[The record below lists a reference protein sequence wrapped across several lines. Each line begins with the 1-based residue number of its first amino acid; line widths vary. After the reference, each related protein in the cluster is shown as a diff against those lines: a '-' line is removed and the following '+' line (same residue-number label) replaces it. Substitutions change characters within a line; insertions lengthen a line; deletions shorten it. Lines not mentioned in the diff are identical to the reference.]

1 MSTGTDFLAN
11 LQKKTV
17 KNTVQQKQQKRVNAS
32 AVDVSALLE
41 AALGKKKPVEA
52 VADVRQSTDAAT
64 ASFLPLADTHQGRS
78 TQQKPKNASDKKQTP
93 QKSKD
98 IVDAGIT
105 ALIQKALDAKKVM
118 AEPDIAE
125 RLQSSMESE
134 FTKLFTPEEPQEN
147 KFVSTATFRATK
159 KKAGTLNVA
168 AYIRVSTDMSDQENS
183 YETQEK
189 YFNQLIENNPVWNAV
204 GVYSDY
210 GISGTSKEKRTG
222 FRRLM
227 RHCKDGKID
236 RIVCKSISR
245 FARNT
250 ADFMSALDVLHD
262 CGVTILFEKE
272 NLDTADPTSDFILT
286 TLAAIAQEESRSISS
301 NIRLGQKM
309 RFPKG
314 DVPNKIMYGYRYNGK
329 MVTSESGY
337 EYKDIEIVEEEA
349 RVVRRIFHE
358 VVEGKAYTEIARGL
372 NMDKIP
378 APVTDAVRVRKKK
391 SKKGQLNSDLLD
403 GWTGGNITRIVR
415 AERYMGAVLIQKKFT
430 SDYLTHEV
438 RDNKGEVPQY
448 FVRNHHPAIVDEDLF
463 EKAQEVVKVNSD
475 LYNRTRSGKKPR
487 AFSQRLICGECGRFF
502 HVTNGNGNYPIW
514 RCPTSSRTTGKR
526 ICHAEKVYEEQVV
539 RAFRKAVLERFR
551 LTLKPIHDNVAVAD
565 IMSGRFK
572 EQYDNFTPEADSFV
586 SQMLA
591 RLESIQKLDF
601 MERDRAFYKKQ
612 IAAAHTSVES
622 TSKKIRLLKSQVDVM
637 QTRLE
642 LLGDEMIDPAS
653 IEEKKKLIEK
663 LECDIQKD
671 TDTEQKLTEQ
681 LDYMED
687 YWEELE
693 GDYERREKAIEWMKN
708 LPAGRDGTVA
718 FLNEVTEEHC
728 KAFLLSITIHSPLKF
743 TVHWFDD
750 TKTEVEMDSNIEDYR
765 NTASYYDGQKV
776 KSIKGSPFGNLR
788 CGAILENGPDA
799 GKPCGEG
806 FFRTTYTGVANGY
819 SDERSLKAT
828 GEDTGE
834 YLEKYT
840 YSYPVWRC
848 KRKVGER
855 DGEPPKNGSPDQ
867 KAYCRS
873 KKGCMSDE
881 EKEAA
886 NKRCPSER
894 YHECALE
901 QSFMELLYSM
911 KRDFEQHGDASMIV
925 AMFDNAYEQAV
936 RLANNNSISVQR
948 MATVENQI
956 KEMEERLQDA
966 ISHQVAALREAAL
979 EQNVEL
985 NEALS
990 NGEVTIDD
998 IDLDIRSGLTPG
1010 SIGVSFYGTETEE
1023 GSEAQIY
1030 TELVNDLQERL
1041 KTLQQ
1046 ERQTIEEEQGVL
1058 AIMKK
1063 NFEYFLACLKE
1074 LPDTNA
1080 GGMPLRVNGLD
1091 VQGTLLRD
1099 VDGNAIEGRKR
1110 AITSGKLKLTPER
1123 IAEAPDMLHFEKGI
1137 YCAFV
1142 ESGVLQGDVATYKTN
1157 FGVTLTSK
1165 GNRRT
1170 LDSFMGYKRS
1180 DMDGN
1185 VVYVDAPYKVYGFSI
1200 QYRRYL
1206 TTAAKREREEAV

>member
-52 VADVRQSTDAAT
+52 VADVRQSAEAVT
-64 ASFLPLADTHQGRS
+64 ASFLPPTDTHQGKS

-118 AEPDIAE
+118 AETDIAE

-134 FTKLFTPEEPQEN
+134 FTKLFTPEEPQDN

-189 YFNQLIENNPVWNAV
+189 YFNQLIENNPAWNAV

-250 ADFMSALDVLHD
+250 ADFMSALDILHD

-514 RCPTSSRTTGKR
+514 RCPTSSRTTGNR

-586 SQMLA
+586 SQMLV

-765 NTASYYDGQKV
+765 NTASYYDGH
-776 KSIKGSPFGNLR
+776 
-788 CGAILENGPDA
+788 
-799 GKPCGEG
+799 
-806 FFRTTYTGVANGY
+806 TM
-819 SDERSLKAT
+819 
-828 GEDTGE
+828 
-834 YLEKYT
+834 
-840 YSYPVWRC
+840 
-848 KRKVGER
+848 R
-855 DGEPPKNGSPDQ
+855 DGSQ
-867 KAYCRS
+867 
-873 KKGCMSDE
+873 
-881 EKEAA
+881 
-886 NKRCPSER
+886 
-894 YHECALE
+894 
-901 QSFMELLYSM
+901 
-911 KRDFEQHGDASMIV
+911 
-925 AMFDNAYEQAV
+925 
-936 RLANNNSISVQR
+936 
-948 MATVENQI
+948 
-956 KEMEERLQDA
+956 
-966 ISHQVAALREAAL
+966 
-979 EQNVEL
+979 
-985 NEALS
+985 
-990 NGEVTIDD
+990 
-998 IDLDIRSGLTPG
+998 
-1010 SIGVSFYGTETEE
+1010 
-1023 GSEAQIY
+1023 
-1030 TELVNDLQERL
+1030 
-1041 KTLQQ
+1041 
-1046 ERQTIEEEQGVL
+1046 
-1058 AIMKK
+1058 
-1063 NFEYFLACLKE
+1063 
-1074 LPDTNA
+1074 
-1080 GGMPLRVNGLD
+1080 
-1091 VQGTLLRD
+1091 
-1099 VDGNAIEGRKR
+1099 RKR
-1110 AITSGKLKLTPER
+1110 
-1123 IAEAPDMLHFEKGI
+1123 
-1137 YCAFV
+1137 
-1142 ESGVLQGDVATYKTN
+1142 
-1157 FGVTLTSK
+1157 
-1165 GNRRT
+1165 
-1170 LDSFMGYKRS
+1170 
-1180 DMDGN
+1180 
-1185 VVYVDAPYKVYGFSI
+1185 YV
-1200 QYRRYL
+1200 R
-1206 TTAAKREREEAV
+1206 